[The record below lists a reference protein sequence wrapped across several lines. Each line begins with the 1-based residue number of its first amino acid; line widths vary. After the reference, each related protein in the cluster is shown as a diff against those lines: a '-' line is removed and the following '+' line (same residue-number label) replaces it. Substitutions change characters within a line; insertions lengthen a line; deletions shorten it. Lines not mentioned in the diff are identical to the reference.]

1 MNNRPHSVPKDQ
13 AHLAAVVATHPV
25 HATVAELMTPRPLVV
40 YVDTPLPEVAK
51 LLGEHRIGG
60 VPVVDATG
68 AMVGVISET
77 DLLRVRATDDL
88 WARWPGLR
96 ARHLMTSPVVSITAA
111 ERPETAARLME
122 THAVHRLIVVD
133 ERDGSTPVG
142 VISSGDLVRGL
153 AAGAGR

>member
-1 MNNRPHSVPKDQ
+1 MNNRHNAVPK
-13 AHLAAVVATHPV
+13 ARHHLPADIATHPV
-25 HATVAELMTPRPLVV
+25 HATVGELMTPRPFVV
-40 YVDTPLPEVAK
+40 FVDTPLPEVAK
-51 LLGEHRIGG
+51 LLGQHGIGG

-96 ARHLMTSPVVSITAA
+96 ARHLMTSPVVTITAT
-111 ERPETAARLME
+111 ERPETAARLLE
-122 THAVHRLIVVD
+122 THGVHRLIVVD

>member
-1 MNNRPHSVPKDQ
+1 MNNRKRTLPDEVH
-13 AHLAAVVATHPV
+13 HLPAAIADHPV
-25 HATVAELMTPRPLVV
+25 HATVGELMTARPLVV

-51 LLGEHRIGG
+51 LLGEHAIGG

-68 AMVGVISET
+68 AMVGVITET

-96 ARHLMTSPVVSITAA
+96 ARHLMTSPVVTITAT
-111 ERPETAARLME
+111 ERPETAARLLE
-122 THAVHRLIVVD
+122 THGIHRLIVVD

-142 VISSGDLVRGL
+142 VVSSGDLVRGL
-153 AAGAGR
+153 SAGVGR